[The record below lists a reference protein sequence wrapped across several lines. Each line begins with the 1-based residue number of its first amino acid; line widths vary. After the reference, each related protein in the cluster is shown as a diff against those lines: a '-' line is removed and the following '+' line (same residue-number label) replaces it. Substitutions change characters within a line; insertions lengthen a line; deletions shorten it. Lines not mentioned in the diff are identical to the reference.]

1 MAYFQYRQKC
11 QYFTYNRD
19 DNKVLLIQSIP
30 NIVFT
35 FEMIHFDED

>member
-19 DNKVLLIQSIP
+19 DNKPSLMESIP
-30 NIVFT
+30 ILVFT
-35 FEMIHFDED
+35 FEMAHFDED